1 MSNAD
6 VPPGNPI
13 IPVKNKLNKN
23 KNKNKNVENVEIN
36 NLNNNPN
43 NLIIPLMRIPIN
55 IFSVNSQAL
64 VDTGAAASFVSL
76 ELLKK
81 LPNEKLIEEERFPA
95 LIFKTVSGET
105 IKSKGMFELSIEI
118 SGRHVFKHAFYVLD
132 KLIRE

>member
-13 IPVKNKLNKN
+13 IPVKKKLNGNKN
-23 KNKNKNVENVEIN
+23 KYKNVENVEIN
-36 NLNNNPN
+36 NLNNNAN

-132 KLIRE
+132 P

>member
-13 IPVKNKLNKN
+13 IPVKKKLN

-43 NLIIPLMRIPIN
+43 NLIIPLMRIPTN

-81 LPNEKLIEEERFPA
+81 LPNEKLIEEERYPA
-95 LIFKTVSGET
+95 
-105 IKSKGMFELSIEI
+105 
-118 SGRHVFKHAFYVLD
+118 
-132 KLIRE
+132 